1 MSLLLLFEPELLLPE
16 TEPESETD
24 SVSSCFPVEIEDII
38 GLDLSLSSF
47 SIIQSEFDPLGETL
61 ASLLGLFFWSII
73 LSDLSSEEETKI
85 LACSSG
91 KFKLSG
97 WLADVQDSLVV

>member
-38 GLDLSLSSF
+38 GLDGKMG
-47 SIIQSEFDPLGETL
+47 LG
-61 ASLLGLFFWSII
+61 
-73 LSDLSSEEETKI
+73 TKVI
-85 LACSSG
+85 
-91 KFKLSG
+91 
-97 WLADVQDSLVV
+97 